1 MNRIQKFF
9 KRISDIPN
17 ALRVLEIMDECGG
30 VDIEKVNRKGFE
42 NSNYWR
48 IIPKGYLSQ
57 KDAEDL
63 RKITLYVHHYKKR
76 SWIWKLIFPNVR
88 DGYRFL

>member
-1 MNRIQKFF
+1 MKKFF
-9 KRISDIPN
+9 RKISDIPN

-42 NSNYWR
+42 NVDYWK
-48 IIPKGYLSQ
+48 IKPKGYVSK

-63 RKITLYVHHYKKR
+63 RKITLYRYHHKKR
-76 SWIWKLIFPNVR
+76 SKLWKLIFPNTN
-88 DGYRFL
+88 DGYRF

>member
-1 MNRIQKFF
+1 MKKFL

-30 VDIEKVNRKGFE
+30 VDIEKVDRKGFE
-42 NSNYWR
+42 NSDYWQ
-48 IIPKGYLSQ
+48 IKPKGYVSQ

-63 RKITLYVHHYKKR
+63 RKITLYCYQYKKR
-76 SWIWKLIFPNVR
+76 SWIWKIVFPNVR